1 MRSDCITS
9 RMLKIVLSHYLQ
21 YEAKVIAHAFP
32 AGTMQ
37 PICGKLARPFI
48 SRFLGSCE
56 MSCYPRISRTKWRF
70 SKAGIA

>member
-32 AGTMQ
+32 AGTTQ
-37 PICGKLARPFI
+37 CRHKKIAGKSSFAGVFVKKKL
-48 SRFLGSCE
+48 SLGIFQAA
-56 MSCYPRISRTKWRF
+56 YL
-70 SKAGIA
+70 